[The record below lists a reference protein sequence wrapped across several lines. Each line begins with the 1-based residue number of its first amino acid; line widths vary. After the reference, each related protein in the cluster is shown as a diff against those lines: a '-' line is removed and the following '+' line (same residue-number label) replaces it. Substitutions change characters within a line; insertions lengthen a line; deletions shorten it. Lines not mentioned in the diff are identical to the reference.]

1 MKQKS
6 AFTNMQSGMNASDQG
21 ASPPAGKEKQ
31 AKKHKS
37 KSQKEGAMS
46 HDGSTESVNKKED
59 KQEKQEKKTQSL
71 KCDKKEGKGANHAKG
86 ENSSAKKS
94 NPQAKGVIPQAKGGI
109 PQGKGGSQPAKEGEA
124 SEGDGQLSKA
134 ELKRLRREKQDAQR
148 EAKDKAKADKA
159 ASQLKKEAVVRVPD
173 SLKADVPETQKKVAK
188 RLEKQQIPK
197 RTSAQRKVRLFN
209 HLQQYEKEVSLTQS
223 LQFSSSGIHPAII
236 RLGLQYAEGVVSG
249 SNARCIALLAA
260 LKSVIAD
267 YSTPPK
273 EELCRDLAMKIKP
286 YISYLNQCRPLS
298 VSMGNAIK
306 SVKWQIAHTPGNL
319 TDSEAKTRL
328 FEAIDDFLRER
339 ILLAAQAISQEAT
352 VKISNGDVIVVYS
365 CSSLIRRVLCDAH
378 KAGKVFRVIVV
389 DSRPKMEGREC
400 LRRLVKE
407 GIKCSYV
414 MITAVSYVMSE
425 ATKVFLGAHGLLA
438 NGFVMSRVGSAL
450 ISLIAKASNVP
461 VLVCSETY
469 KFCERVQTDSFVFN
483 ELGDPD
489 DLVDIEK
496 KTPYLWDWRDYSSLT
511 LLNLVYDFTPPEFIT
526 MVITELGMI
535 PCTSVP
541 VVLRMKQAETSETGL
556 T

>member
-1 MKQKS
+1 
-6 AFTNMQSGMNASDQG
+6 MQSGMNASDQG

-134 ELKRLRREKQDAQR
+134 ELKRLRREKQ
-148 EAKDKAKADKA
+148 
-159 ASQLKKEAVVRVPD
+159 KEAVVRVPD

-209 HLQQYEKEVSLTQS
+209 HLQQ
-223 LQFSSSGIHPAII
+223 FSSSGIHPAII
-236 RLGLQYAEGVVSG
+236 RLGLQYAEGV
-249 SNARCIALLAA
+249 
-260 LKSVIAD
+260 
-267 YSTPPK
+267 
-273 EELCRDLAMKIKP
+273 
-286 YISYLNQCRPLS
+286 
-298 VSMGNAIK
+298 
-306 SVKWQIAHTPGNL
+306 
-319 TDSEAKTRL
+319 AKTRL

-352 VKISNGDVIVVYS
+352 VKISNGDF
-365 CSSLIRRVLCDAH
+365 LINKKR
-378 KAGKVFRVIVV
+378 
-389 DSRPKMEGREC
+389 REC

-541 VVLRMKQAETSETGL
+541 VVLRMKQAETSET
-556 T
+556 